1 MCESRLVS
9 KRSIFCETWH
19 HEKIGFYGFYT
30 KLRRWGWLPH
40 RQACRPSANH
50 HLNWQVW
57 WVRRS
62 PFGASC
68 STIWD
73 PFWPISWWKNWQT
86 KGLSIVSHQGDR
98 KILAISRCPFLG
110 KKLKPPFRP
119 TWYIKPRLDGTRDQ
133 GLTDHFL
140 WITEAKV
147 LEGWI
152 RASYEALVFFQ
163 PKMGGEPKIKK
174 NASSLQSDWESHFS
188 SKFRAI

>member
-30 KLRRWGWLPH
+30 KLRRWGWLPQ

-73 PFWPISWWKNWQT
+73 PFWPISWWKIWQT
-86 KGLSIVSHQGDR
+86 KGLSIVSHQGNPE
-98 KILAISRCPFLG
+98 KLAISRCPFLG
-110 KKLKPPFRP
+110 KKLKSPFRP
-119 TWYIKPRLDGTRDQ
+119 TWYIKPRLDKTRDQ
-133 GLTDHFL
+133 GIRSLFMDHWGKGVGGL
-140 WITEAKV
+140 DAWV
-147 LEGWI
+147 VWSPG
-152 RASYEALVFFQ
+152 VFPTQ
-163 PKMGGEPKIKK
+163 NWGQLKIKK
-174 NASSLQSDWESHFS
+174 KTQVHFKVTENPISL
-188 SKFRAI
+188 KV